1 MIEILFENPQEF
13 PVDASGVERAISKTF
28 LIHNVTIAQIGVR
41 IVDEKEM
48 THLNQNFKR
57 HQGATDVLTFVMH
70 DPEQPTPNFF
80 ETPETTQQYG
90 DIVLCYEVIA
100 ADAAEQGVPVQ
111 QHLEFLAE
119 HGALHLLG
127 IHHD

>member
-1 MIEILFENPQEF
+1 MIEISFDNSLNY
-13 PVDASGVERAISKTF
+13 PVDQSGVENAVSKTF
-28 LIHNVTIAQIGVR
+28 LVHNVTQAEVGIR
-41 IVDEKEM
+41 IVDQAEM
-48 THLNQNFKR
+48 TRLNQNFKR

-70 DPEQPTPNFF
+70 DPEQPTPKFL
-80 ETPETTQQYG
+80 ETDQTSQQYG

-100 ADAAEQGVPVQ
+100 QDARDQSKTPQE
-111 QHLEFLAE
+111 HLEFLAE

>member
-1 MIEILFENPQEF
+1 MIEISFDNPQDF
-13 PVDASGVERAISKTF
+13 PVDLARVEQAIAKVF
-28 LIHNVTIAQIGVR
+28 LIHNVTVAQIGVR
-41 IVDEKEM
+41 LVSLDEM
-48 THLNQNFKR
+48 TRLNQNFKH

-70 DPEQPTPNFF
+70 DPEQPTPNFI
-80 ETPETTQQYG
+80 ETPETAQQYG

-100 ADAAEQGVPVQ
+100 TDAVAQETTPQ

-127 IHHD
+127 VHHD